1 MRIPGGG
8 AVVLLTLTLPALAS
22 PARAGED
29 ESAAVLAVVERFFD
43 AMARGD
49 VEAAR
54 AVTTP
59 EGRFY
64 SVREVDGAPVL
75 RTFTNEESF
84 AQWGEG
90 SERMLERIWEAEVRV
105 DGLIAT
111 VRAPYDFHV
120 GDRLSH
126 CGVDVIDL
134 VKTAEGWKM
143 TGGVYTVE
151 TEGCAESPLGPPA
164 AAPGS
169 EER

>member
-1 MRIPGGG
+1 MRTRG
-8 AVVLLTLTLPALAS
+8 AVAVLLLTLTLPAVAP

-29 ESAAVLAVVERFFD
+29 ESAALLAVVERFFD

-49 VEAAR
+49 VESAR
-54 AVTTP
+54 AVTMP

-64 SVREVDGAPVL
+64 SVREEDGAPVV

-84 AQWGEG
+84 ARWGEG
-90 SERMLERIWEAEVRV
+90 ERLLERIWDAEVRV
-105 DGLIAT
+105 DGRIAT

-120 GDRLSH
+120 GDRFSH
-126 CGVDVIDL
+126 CGIDVLDL
-134 VKTAEGWKM
+134 VETAEGWKL

-151 TEGCAESPLGPPA
+151 TEGCPVSPLGPPA

-169 EER
+169 GER